1 MKIINTSE
9 GINGQL
15 TTFRELVKDS
25 KSIAFIGSAGFCTPF
40 AELMAYVVR
49 EKIMDMKFIP
59 GIRLADTRSVITTP
73 LGMQLGEAVDFH
85 ADTVV
90 LFGGLAM
97 PKICEDAAK
106 VNEII
111 AKVQE
116 GAENKLVIGICFQ
129 SIFKKQGWTK
139 VIDFNSIINSDIF
152 NEAQQ
157 Y

>member
-15 TTFRELVKDS
+15 TTFRGLVKDS

-59 GIRLADTRSVITTP
+59 GIRLADTRSVIATP
-73 LGMQLGEAVDFH
+73 LGMQLGEAVDYH

-97 PKICEDAAK
+97 PKIGEDAAK

-129 SIFKKQGWTK
+129 SIFQKQEWTK
-139 VIDFNSIINSDIF
+139 VIGFNNIINSDLF